1 MDFRQIQYFV
11 ALYEEK
17 SITKAAKRLHVVQPA
32 VSMQIRRIEE
42 EYDTVLFERTPG
54 GVLPNDRA
62 AEVYPLCLEVL
73 ERAAEIRRR
82 LRSSP
87 GKVVGALSVGV
98 PPSIARGI
106 LVDILADFQKKF
118 PDVQLSVS
126 EGYSAHLV
134 EWLLNG
140 NLDLAIL
147 GTLESDP
154 RLHSDPILTEEMRVL
169 VGPQSDIPGDEITG
183 KSLVGANL
191 ILPSSKNLI
200 RILIE
205 TEFRKIGLSIE
216 PEMEIDSLSTV
227 FALVRGSGRATI
239 LPASSIRE
247 SDLRDGMRSL
257 RLVEPSINRTLVAT
271 FPVLKP
277 PSAAAKEFMKEF
289 QLTPVT
295 EGEL

>member
-42 EYDTVLFERTPG
+42 ECGSVLFERTAG
-54 GVLPNDRA
+54 GVLPNAKA
-62 AEVYPLCLEVL
+62 AEIYPLCLDVL
-73 ERAAEIRRR
+73 EGAAEITRR
-82 LRSSP
+82 LRSGH
-87 GKVVGALSVGV
+87 GKISGALSVGV

-106 LVDILADFQKKF
+106 LVDILAHFQRKH
-118 PDVQLSVS
+118 PEVQLSVS
-126 EGYSAHLV
+126 EGYSVHLV

-140 NLDLAIL
+140 QLDLAIL
-147 GTLESDP
+147 SASENDP

-169 VGPQSDIPGDEITG
+169 VGPESDIAGDEVTG
-183 KSLVGANL
+183 QGLMGMSL
-191 ILPSSKNLI
+191 ILPSAKNLI
-200 RILIE
+200 RILLE
-205 TEFRKIGLSIE
+205 TEFKKAKLTIT

-227 FALVRGSGRATI
+227 FALVRESGRATI

-247 SDLRDGMRSL
+247 TDLREGMRSL

-271 FPVLKP
+271 FPVLRP
-277 PSAAAKEFMKEF
+277 PSAAAKEFITEF
-289 QLTPVT
+289 QLTPLLD
-295 EGEL
+295 GEL